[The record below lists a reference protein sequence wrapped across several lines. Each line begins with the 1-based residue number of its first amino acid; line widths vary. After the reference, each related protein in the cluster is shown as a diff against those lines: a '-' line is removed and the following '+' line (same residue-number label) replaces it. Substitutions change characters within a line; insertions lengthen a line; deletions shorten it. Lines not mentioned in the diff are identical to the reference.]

1 MINRRTSLSIIF
13 TSIATTVTLGLS
25 IRAEAAD
32 LSIGLNFTSS
42 TFGVDSGFRPPDTMG
57 GVGSD
62 HIVELINGR
71 YSVYE
76 KATGTRVQTSSL
88 NQFWTDAGVNFSSF
102 TFDPRLLYDPFSER
116 WFAAS
121 VDNARRDNNFLLAVS
136 NSSDPTAGWTGVA
149 IDSDSR
155 NQRWADYP
163 TLGFDGD
170 GVYLAANMFP
180 ISGRGASGLT
190 TTIVAVPKNDLLAAT
205 PTAAIATELENIISD
220 PTVPS
225 EQPITNPQQAV
236 PENELLPGTPT
247 ASIVP
252 EDVSPTATSA
262 TVNATLFENNSTSIT
277 GFTVQPVVDLDNTGL
292 PAALLSSFR
301 TSSGLFK
308 RSNIIGD
315 INSPML
321 DTSDGLISVEPFF
334 SKSSAEQP
342 GPKKNLEIANGSI
355 FHGNVVLQNGAFWGV
370 QTVNNAGRAALR
382 WFQIDATTNLLM
394 QEGLIS
400 DPNLDFYYG
409 SIAVNDFDDVVI
421 GFSGSGENQFV
432 SSYAALGQTSG
443 GMTTFDTPLLLKEGV
458 DDYQIGT
465 GRNRWGDYSATTID
479 PTDPFTF
486 WTFQEFVSAENRW
499 STQITELKIAS
510 TTVPEPASVL
520 GVLTFGAFGATSL
533 KRKNKN

>member
-1 MINRRTSLSIIF
+1 MKNRRTSLSIIF

-88 NQFWTDAGVNFSSF
+88 NQFWRDAGVNFSSF

-163 TLGFDGD
+163 TLGFDRD

-180 ISGRGASGLT
+180 ISGRGAFGLT

-252 EDVSPTATSA
+252 EDVLPIATSA

-321 DTSDGLISVEPFF
+321 DTSDGLISVEPFS

-432 SSYAALGQTSG
+432 SSYAALGQTSS

>member
-1 MINRRTSLSIIF
+1 M
-13 TSIATTVTLGLS
+13 
-25 IRAEAAD
+25 
-32 LSIGLNFTSS
+32 
-42 TFGVDSGFRPPDTMG
+42 DSGFRPPDTMG

-88 NQFWTDAGVNFSSF
+88 DQFWRDAGVNFSSF

-180 ISGRGASGLT
+180 ISGRGAFGLT

-205 PTAAIATELENIISD
+205 PTATIATELENIISD
-220 PTVPS
+220 ATVPS
-225 EQPITNPQQAV
+225 EQPITNPQLAV

-252 EDVSPTATSA
+252 EDVLPAATSA

-315 INSPML
+315 INSPTL